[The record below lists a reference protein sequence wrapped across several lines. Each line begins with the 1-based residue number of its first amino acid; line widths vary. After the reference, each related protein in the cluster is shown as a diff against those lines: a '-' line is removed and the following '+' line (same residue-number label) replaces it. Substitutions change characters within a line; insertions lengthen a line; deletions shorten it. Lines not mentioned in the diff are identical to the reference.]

1 MAKLGE
7 ILGVGFVTRMINP
20 TVRKQMDIAKRIRE
34 LRQALKLSQVEFA
47 KRLGK
52 TRRTIQLW
60 ESGNITPPEN
70 VISLI
75 EQTFSVNPEWLR
87 HGRGEMFKPKPK
99 SNLEFLG
106 AVPFD
111 FVLLPVPVVD
121 TEVGAGRG
129 LYAALSHPSEI
140 KTVWVPKKYA
150 NHRLFFFRVNGDS
163 MKPRLQNKDW
173 VVADLD
179 ASVKNGDL
187 VVVELKNDEIM
198 VKKFRKKK
206 EGFIVLESYN
216 PDYEPIIIKPEDI
229 KNIAK
234 VVLIIP
240 NGESS
245 WN

>member
-87 HGRGEMFKPKPK
+87 HGRGEMFKPRSEGQIIATPEFVIKPIPLIAEGEAGLGQFIP
-99 SNLEFLG
+99 NLAEPEEIIWF
-106 AVPFD
+106 
-111 FVLLPVPVVD
+111 PVPVN
-121 TEVGAGRG
+121 
-129 LYAALSHPSEI
+129 L
-140 KTVWVPKKYA
+140 A
-150 NHRLFFFRVNGDS
+150 NHRLFFVKVKGNSMEPRIFEEDIVLVDKDS
-163 MKPRLQNKDW
+163 PIAK
-173 VVADLD
+173 
-179 ASVKNGDL
+179 GDL
-187 VVVELKNDEIM
+187 VAAILKDGELVIKRYWKDRRDGTIILESINHGYPPII
-198 VKKFRKKK
+198 VKPKDLKDIAAVR
-206 EGFIVLESYN
+206 FIV
-216 PDYEPIIIKPEDI
+216 PKGH
-229 KNIAK
+229 
-234 VVLIIP
+234 LI
-240 NGESS
+240 NFKEE
-245 WN
+245 